1 MSRITQKTDPRLSW
15 IPLEDQPKRRRTPKR
30 KGAPWTASRSASTAP
45 QPPDEPTEADVK
57 REWDLLW
64 EAKAEYERNEA
75 MLKQAKK
82 IIKRL
87 MGGAMRDELKAANRR
102 LREEMANY
110 RHQPLVVAPDGTGA
124 TTPPLQPASHP
135 ATSL

>member
-1 MSRITQKTDPRLSW
+1 MSRNTPIIDQRLSW
-15 IPLEDQPKRRRTPKR
+15 IPPLEDQQKRRSRKQ
-30 KGAPWTASRSASTAP
+30 KGAPWTAFRFASTGA
-45 QPPDEPTEADVK
+45 QPPAEPTEADVK

-87 MGGAMRDELKAANRR
+87 TDGVMRDELKAANRR

-110 RHQPLVVAPDGTGA
+110 RHPPLVVVPEGA
-124 TTPPLQPASHP
+124 AATMPPLHSASPP
-135 ATSL
+135 ATSR